1 MKFTITRESEGAMEK
16 AVAAQMIEVAL
27 SLEKDIGELD
37 RLVSQVNDGN
47 EKKELIEALGKI
59 IGIIAKDFVFRIARE
74 HPELDPDR

>member
-1 MKFTITRESEGAMEK
+1 MEK

-37 RLVSQVNDGN
+37 RLVSQLNDGN

-59 IGIIAKDFVFRIARE
+59 IGIITKDFVFRIARE

>member
-1 MKFTITRESEGAMEK
+1 MEK

-59 IGIIAKDFVFRIARE
+59 IGIITKDFVFRIARE

>member
-1 MKFTITRESEGAMEK
+1 MEK